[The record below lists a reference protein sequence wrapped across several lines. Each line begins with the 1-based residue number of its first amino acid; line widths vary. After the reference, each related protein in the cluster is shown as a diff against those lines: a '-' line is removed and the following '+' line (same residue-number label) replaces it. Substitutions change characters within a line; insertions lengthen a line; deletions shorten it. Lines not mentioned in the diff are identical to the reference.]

1 MEDEGLQLVCEG
13 LLQSIQSGGTIL
25 DELILSENALTA
37 KSLEALTKIVMV
49 AATTLKTLDVSKN
62 NISVVTDEEVEHW
75 HKFLVGLS
83 AVQGIR
89 KVNFSGNQF
98 GHRAFEVFLRLYL
111 KEPPLVLP
119 SAEDS
124 DDISDD
130 DDDDDEAPEPEAPK
144 EPRKPSMD
152 KLTMKL
158 QTLDLERRRVT
169 KSLSESAIMGLSK
182 AETAGKGFDSQRRH
196 SHANPIDI

>member
-1 MEDEGLQLVCEG
+1 SIKKDLLKRTRGSNGRNAIKDTHVELLIPGRSLEDEGLQLVCEG

-37 KSLEALTKIVMV
+37 KSLEALTKIVKE

-62 NISVVTDEEVEHW
+62 NISVITDEEVEHW

-98 GHRAFEVFLRLYL
+98 GHRAF
-111 KEPPLVLP
+111 
-119 SAEDS
+119 
-124 DDISDD
+124 
-130 DDDDDEAPEPEAPK
+130 
-144 EPRKPSMD
+144 
-152 KLTMKL
+152 
-158 QTLDLERRRVT
+158 
-169 KSLSESAIMGLSK
+169 
-182 AETAGKGFDSQRRH
+182 
-196 SHANPIDI
+196 